1 MANLLLVISSATL
14 IQRFNQELVRFQ
26 KKKKKSRISAVLIKT
41 KIRN

>member
-26 KKKKKSRISAVLIKT
+26 KKKKENQELVLY
-41 KIRN
+41 